1 MKIKNRNLHKKKF
14 YIKKDPFLKRV
25 KLKNIVFC
33 KDCKEYYEKE
43 TSCYCGMSDIPNNEL
58 LLLWRKYENKK

>member
-14 YIKKDPFLKRV
+14 YVKRDPFLKRV

-33 KDCKEYYEKE
+33 KDCKNYYEKE
-43 TSCYCGMSDIPNNEL
+43 TSCYCGMSDVPNNEL
-58 LLLWRKYENKK
+58 LLLWSVKDEK